1 MSRVFIGGSR
11 KISRLSNDVLHRLDR
26 IVEKQLPVLIGDA
39 SGADKAVQRYF
50 DERGYGSVEVFCS
63 DQTPRNNVGNWPV
76 RMIRPSHATRDF
88 DYYATKDRLMA
99 KEATVGLMIWDGE
112 SRGTLLNVLRLLT
125 QDKKVVVYVSP
136 RRTFIDVRT
145 HQDFE
150 RLVAGLD
157 RRVAQRLQQQA
168 ISEGLADGGGRQSQL
183 PG

>member
-1 MSRVFIGGSR
+1 
-11 KISRLSNDVLHRLDR
+11 
-26 IVEKQLPVLIGDA
+26 
-39 SGADKAVQRYF
+39 
-50 DERGYGSVEVFCS
+50 
-63 DQTPRNNVGNWPV
+63 
-76 RMIRPSHATRDF
+76 
-88 DYYATKDRLMA
+88 MA

-125 QDKKVVVYVSP
+125 QDKKVVVYVNP

-157 RRVAQRLQQQA
+157 RRVARRLQQQA
-168 ISEGLADGGGRQSQL
+168 ISEGLTDGGGRQSLL